1 MIIDFL
7 RERDLRKLD
16 AEREGMTDEEYQA
29 HRKKLFAERS
39 RVIKAAYD
47 RKMERL
53 KRQGA
58 MASAGVIDEQE
69 VNRQYHFAFNVH

>member
-1 MIIDFL
+1 
-7 RERDLRKLD
+7 
-16 AEREGMTDEEYQA
+16 MTDEEYQA

-53 KRQGA
+53 KRQAA
-58 MASAGVIDEQE
+58 MKGTGKIDEQDI
-69 VNRQYHFAFNVH
+69 NRSYFVLFFFFIVCHCFRNRR

>member
-1 MIIDFL
+1 
-7 RERDLRKLD
+7 
-16 AEREGMTDEEYQA
+16 MTDEEYQA

-53 KRQGA
+53 KRQAA
-58 MASAGVIDEQE
+58 MKGTGKIDEQDI
-69 VNRQYHFAFNVH
+69 NRSYFVFFLLFFFIVCPCFRYRR